1 MSSDDIHIALYN
13 IKQEIMQPSVDER
26 IYALSCELKEAI
38 WSDVD
43 HREVMRQVAKKLETL
58 AKEINVDHWTA
69 MQESS
74 EWECSEGTIHN
85 SADACHC
92 EDYKESL

>member
-1 MSSDDIHIALYN
+1 
-13 IKQEIMQPSVDER
+13 MQPSVDEK
-26 IYALSCELKEAI
+26 IYALSCELREAMY
-38 WSDVD
+38 SD
-43 HREVMRQVAKKLETL
+43 
-58 AKEINVDHWTA
+58 VDHWTA

-92 EDYKESL
+92 EDYKKSL